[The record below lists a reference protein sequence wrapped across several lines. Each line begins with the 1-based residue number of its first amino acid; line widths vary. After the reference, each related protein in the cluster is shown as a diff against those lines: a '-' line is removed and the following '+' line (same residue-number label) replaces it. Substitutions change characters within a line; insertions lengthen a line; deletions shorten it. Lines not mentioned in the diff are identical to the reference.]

1 MLLLEVYDVC
11 PYWEPAAKF
20 CACTAYVQLICTS
33 LVGCMCVTSVVHV
46 MTHHV
51 IWACAIADLVFVQV
65 AEARQRHQ
73 VEQMEIQ
80 RENALERRRLAQEER
95 QAAAERVYTTLTALQ
110 HGHTP
115 GLFVYKQA
123 APAYTLLEITALLLR
138 CTAFLLLAAGA
149 AVVLVVVVA
158 AWHCPAKGF
167 VNAVESHSTLGRL
180 GWHQSEALI
189 WSSQASFAA
198 SDQPACSR
206 AVP

>member
-1 MLLLEVYDVC
+1 MY
-11 PYWEPAAKF
+11 
-20 CACTAYVQLICTS
+20 
-33 LVGCMCVTSVVHV
+33 
-46 MTHHV
+46 
-51 IWACAIADLVFVQV
+51 
-65 AEARQRHQ
+65 
-73 VEQMEIQ
+73 
-80 RENALERRRLAQEER
+80 N
-95 QAAAERVYTTLTALQ
+95 QATLPQ
-110 HGHTP
+110 P
-115 GLFVYKQA
+115 
-123 APAYTLLEITALLLR
+123 LLEITALLLR

-167 VNAVESHSTLGRL
+167 VNAVESHSTLGIL